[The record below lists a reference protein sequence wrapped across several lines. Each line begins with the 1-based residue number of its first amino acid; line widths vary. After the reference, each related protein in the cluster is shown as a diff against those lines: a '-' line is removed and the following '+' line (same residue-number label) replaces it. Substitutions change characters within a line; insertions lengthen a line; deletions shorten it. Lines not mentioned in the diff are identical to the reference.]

1 MMERFI
7 GRETLDFLVRMT
19 PILNRLFLMDVFVAV
34 SDTQTI
40 LAYKAA
46 QTFDIGIK
54 PGDQVRAGTSLAK
67 AMRERKSEILEV
79 GKEVLGVA
87 YKTVTEPIFDENE
100 QVIGG
105 ISVGTSLENQ
115 NKLGEIIEQ
124 FSASFQEINSS
135 IQEIAAGSEKLATV
149 GEELSQT
156 AVNTKADVKKT
167 DDIIQMIKSISD
179 QTKLLGLNAAI
190 EAARA
195 GENGK
200 GFAVVAE
207 EIRGLSAK
215 SNSSAKEVNNILK
228 AIADSGNFISD
239 EIQELSAISE
249 EQSAAMEE
257 ISTAVQDLAA
267 QLEALTGFTK
277 II

>member
-1 MMERFI
+1 MEKFM
-7 GRETLDFLVRMT
+7 GRETLEFFARMT
-19 PILNRLFLMDVFVAV
+19 PLLNRLFLMDVFVAV

-40 LAYKAA
+40 LAYQAA
-46 QTFDIGIK
+46 KTFDIGIK
-54 PGDQVRAGTSLAK
+54 AGDQLKSGTSLAK
-67 AMRERKSEILEV
+67 AMRERKSEILEID
-79 GKEVLGVA
+79 KEVLGVA
-87 YKTVTEPIFDENE
+87 YKTVTEPIFDENQ

-135 IQEIAAGSEKLATV
+135 IQEIATGSEKLATV